1 MSDTVGPKTKEAAM
15 AVKESQLV
23 PSVLNDKHRHHLC
36 AFFHDKDEEFRTL
49 LPFVID
55 GLAAGE
61 KAVHV
66 VHPKNREA
74 HRHRLSNAGI
84 DVEVAE
90 QSGQLDVIA
99 GHVGYLNGDT
109 FDQSGALKIID
120 DLLNE
125 ARMKGFRQT
134 RYIGFM
140 DWAAEIR
147 GEELIAFEALASPV
161 LARHHDPV
169 ICSYDL
175 SRFNGADV
183 LDIMRTHPAAIIGGV
198 LQQNPFNVSPE
209 QMMREL
215 RERTEGELPAAL
227 EPGDPRAR

>member
-1 MSDTVGPKTKEAAM
+1 MEAAM
-15 AVKESQLV
+15 TVKESQLV
-23 PSVLNDKHRHHLC
+23 ASVLNGKHRHHLC

-66 VHPKNREA
+66 VHPKNRDA
-74 HRHRLSNAGI
+74 HRNRLSNAGI
-84 DVEVAE
+84 DVEAAE
-90 QSGQLDVIA
+90 RSGQLAVVA
-99 GHVGYLNGDT
+99 GPSGSINGDG

-125 ARMKGFRQT
+125 ARRKGFRQT

-140 DWAAEIR
+140 DWAVEIR
-147 GEELIAFEALASPV
+147 GEDLIAFEALASPV
-161 LARHHDPV
+161 LAKHHDPV

-175 SRFNGADV
+175 SRFSGADV
-183 LDIMRTHPAAIIGGV
+183 LDIMRTHPAAIIAGV
-198 LQQNPFNVSPE
+198 LQENPFNVSPE

-215 RERTEGELPAAL
+215 RERAEGEVPVAV
-227 EPGDPRAR
+227 ESGHTRAR

>member
-1 MSDTVGPKTKEAAM
+1 MSKKTAM
-15 AVKESQLV
+15 TAKESQLV
-23 PSVLNDKHRHHLC
+23 ASVLNGRHRHHLC

-49 LPFVID
+49 LPFVVD

-84 DVEVAE
+84 DVEAAE
-90 QSGQLDVIA
+90 QRGQLDVVA
-99 GHVGYLNGDT
+99 GPGGYINGDT

-125 ARMKGFRQT
+125 ARVKGFRQT

-161 LARHHDPV
+161 LAKHHDSV

-175 SRFNGADV
+175 SRFSGADV
-183 LDIMRTHPAAIIGGV
+183 LDIMRTHPAAIIAGV
-198 LQQNPFNVSPE
+198 LQENPFNVSPE

-215 RERTEGELPAAL
+215 RERAEGEVPAVL
-227 EPGDPRAR
+227 EPGDTRAR

>member
-1 MSDTVGPKTKEAAM
+1 MT
-15 AVKESQLV
+15 VKESQLV
-23 PSVLNDKHRHHLC
+23 ASVLNGKHRHHLC
-36 AFFHDKDEEFRTL
+36 AFFHDKEEEFRTL
-49 LPFVID
+49 LPFVVD

-84 DVEVAE
+84 DVEAAE
-90 QSGQLDVIA
+90 QRGQLDVVA
-99 GHVGYLNGDT
+99 GPSGYINGDT

-125 ARMKGFRQT
+125 ARLMGFRQT

-147 GEELIAFEALASPV
+147 GEELIAFEALACPV
-161 LARHHDPV
+161 LAKHDDPV

-183 LDIMRTHPAAIIGGV
+183 LDIMRTHPAAIIAGV
-198 LQQNPFNVSPE
+198 LQENPFNVSPE

-215 RERTEGELPAAL
+215 RERAEGEVPIAA
-227 EPGDPRAR
+227 GQRDPRA

>member
-1 MSDTVGPKTKEAAM
+1 M
-15 AVKESQLV
+15 AVKDSQLIAL
-23 PSVLNDKHRHHLC
+23 VLNDKNRHHLC

-74 HRHRLSNAGI
+74 HRYRLTNAGI
-84 DVEVAE
+84 DVEAAE
-90 QSGQLDVIA
+90 QSGQLAVVA
-99 GHVGYLNGDT
+99 GPSSYIDGDA

-120 DLLNE
+120 DLLSE
-125 ARMKGFRQT
+125 GRTKGFRQT
-134 RYIGFM
+134 RFIGFM

-147 GEELIAFEALASPV
+147 GEDLIAFEALVSPI
-161 LARHHDPV
+161 LEKHDDPV

-175 SRFNGADV
+175 SRFSGADV
-183 LDIMRTHPAAIIGGV
+183 LDIMRTHPAAIIAGV
-198 LQQNPFNVSPE
+198 LQENPFNVSPE
-209 QMMREL
+209 QIIREL
-215 RERTEGELPAAL
+215 RERAEGEVASVLG
-227 EPGDPRAR
+227 PGER

>member
-1 MSDTVGPKTKEAAM
+1 MTA
-15 AVKESQLV
+15 KESQLV
-23 PSVLNDKHRHHLC
+23 ASVLNGKHRHHLC

-49 LPFVID
+49 LPFAID

-74 HRHRLSNAGI
+74 HRNRLSSAGI
-84 DVEVAE
+84 DVEAAE
-90 QSGQLDVIA
+90 QTGQLAVVA
-99 GHVGYLNGDT
+99 GPSGYIDGDA

-120 DLLNE
+120 DLLSE
-125 ARMKGFRQT
+125 ARTKGFRQT

-147 GEELIAFEALASPV
+147 GEELIAFEVLASPV
-161 LARHHDPV
+161 LAKHDDAV

-175 SRFNGADV
+175 SCFNGADV
-183 LDIMRTHPAAIIGGV
+183 LDIMRTHPAAIIAGV
-198 LQQNPFNVSPE
+198 LQENPFNVSPE

-215 RERTEGELPAAL
+215 RERAEGNVPVAA
-227 EPGDPRAR
+227 GQHHPRAC